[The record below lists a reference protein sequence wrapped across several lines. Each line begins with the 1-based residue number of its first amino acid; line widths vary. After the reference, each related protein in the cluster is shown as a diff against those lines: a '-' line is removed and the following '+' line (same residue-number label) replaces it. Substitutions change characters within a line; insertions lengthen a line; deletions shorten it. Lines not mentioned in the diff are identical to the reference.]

1 MPKKRPE
8 LLQKRIDSLVNMI
21 FVRSGISSEFGKQY
35 SNFDTECDFKINS
48 DGNFLVHE
56 LVIYVD
62 LKNVDCPEC
71 DFEIDSFMDTI
82 KSWKY
87 KLEESSNIGLNS
99 DLTPTNSFN
108 SLRGVLLG
116 DVSFKYSDLESLGFS
131 IHLDPEN

>member
-8 LLQKRIDSLVNMI
+8 LLQKKIDSLVNMI

-35 SNFDTECDFKINS
+35 SKFDTDCDFKINS
-48 DGNFLVHE
+48 DGTFLVYE
-56 LVIYVD
+56 LVIYVE
-62 LKNVDCPEC
+62 LKSVDCPEC

-82 KSWKY
+82 KSWKSRI
-87 KLEESSNIGLNS
+87 EESSNIGLNS

-116 DVSFKYSDLESLGFS
+116 DVSFKYSELESLGFS
-131 IHLDPEN
+131 IHLDPQS